1 MELLSEQNNHL
12 REKLTP
18 ENRKYYEKLLLYL
31 RAKGKEEVVT
41 EEILLEILQ
50 DMLEAQAE
58 GQTAQQYFGTD
69 PKMVADELLTEINAD
84 KQTNL
89 KEKLSLSVFIFCL
102 LTLLAF
108 MHTEIDLVEY
118 VIEIVGMV
126 ILLNIMLTLLGND
139 AFNRVPWRSYLGTG
153 VAFMIYLG
161 VLLLSDHFTPKTL
174 IYPLGPTILWGIGL
188 LFVIYLGLYF
198 KWPDYF
204 RSGLFYIVA
213 LAFVATLVHLPL
225 TSNIFQTLW
234 GQVSLMVV
242 FALILTFKAF
252 KFKK

>member
-1 MELLSEQNNHL
+1 MEPLSEQNNYL
-12 REKLTP
+12 RKKLTP
-18 ENRKYYEKLLLYL
+18 GNRKYYEKLLLYL
-31 RAKGKEEVVT
+31 RAKGKNEVVT

-58 GQTAQQYFGTD
+58 GQTAQQYFGAD
-69 PKMVADELLTEINAD
+69 PKGAADELLTEINVD

-108 MHTEIDLVEY
+108 MHAEINFIEY
-118 VIEIVGMV
+118 TIEMVGMV

-139 AFNRVPWRSYLGTG
+139 AFKRVPWRSYLGAG

-161 VLLLSDHFTPKTL
+161 VLLLSDHFTPKSL
-174 IYPLGPTILWGIGL
+174 IYPLGPAILWGIGL
-188 LFVIYLGLYF
+188 LFVTYLGLYF
-198 KWPDYF
+198 KWPAYF
-204 RSGLFYIVA
+204 SSGLFYIVS
-213 LAFVATLVHLPL
+213 LAFAATLVHLPL

-234 GQVSLMVV
+234 GQVSLMVM
-242 FALILTFKAF
+242 FALILTVKAF

>member
-1 MELLSEQNNHL
+1 MEPLSEQNNYL
-12 REKLTP
+12 RKKLTP
-18 ENRKYYEKLLLYL
+18 GNRKYYEKLLLYL
-31 RAKGKEEVVT
+31 RAKGKNEVVT

-58 GQTAQQYFGTD
+58 GKTAQQYFGAD
-69 PKMVADELLTEINAD
+69 PKGAADELLTEINVD

-108 MHTEIDLVEY
+108 MHTEINFIEY
-118 VIEIVGMV
+118 TIEMVGMV
-126 ILLNIMLTLLGND
+126 ILLNIMLTLQGND
-139 AFNRVPWRSYLGTG
+139 AFKRVPWRSYLGAG

-161 VLLLSDHFTPKTL
+161 VLLLSDHFIPKSL
-174 IYPLGPTILWGIGL
+174 IYPLGPAILWGVGL

-198 KWPDYF
+198 KWPAYF
-204 RSGLFYIVA
+204 SSGLFYIVA
-213 LAFVATLVHLPL
+213 LAFAATLVHLPL

-234 GQVSLMVV
+234 GQVSLMVM